1 MVSSHRSG
9 PIRLQ
14 VARREI
20 SRADRMGRLVA
31 KLNERLSRNFWN
43 AEFRPDNR
51 GSLRLDRHSARLRA
65 GILNE
70 RGRIGRVTPL
80 LRGLSSSS
88 RFSFLPFSSQFTGSS
103 VQLKIQRPSRRT
115 LAKIQ
120 QLFPGC
126 SLRFFYRGRSGLF
139 AKLFLSRLHGLG
151 VKDGKEYPLS
161 SLLTT
166 LNGFCLLQ
174 RRNPR
179 VFVQTSVGSGFKSFW
194 RRGGMEWTE
203 ASWVNGICWL

>member
-1 MVSSHRSG
+1 M
-9 PIRLQ
+9 
-14 VARREI
+14 ARREI
-20 SRADRMGRLVA
+20 SRADRTGRFVA

-51 GSLRLDRHSARLRA
+51 GSLRLDRHSARMRA

-88 RFSFLPFSSQFTGSS
+88 RFSFLPFSSRFTGSS
-103 VQLKIQRPSRRT
+103 VQLKIQRPCRRT

-120 QLFPGC
+120 LFPGC
-126 SLRFFYRGRSGLF
+126 SPRFFYRGRSGLL
-139 AKLFLSRLHGLG
+139 AKLFLSRLHGLD

-161 SLLTT
+161 SLLAT
-166 LNGFCLLQ
+166 LNGFCLLR

-179 VFVQTSVGSGFKSFW
+179 VFVQTLVGSGPKSF
-194 RRGGMEWTE
+194 
-203 ASWVNGICWL
+203 